1 MLTLDQYNF
10 KGKKALVRVDF
21 NVPLNEHFEITDDT
35 RIQATIPTIEKIRND
50 GGAVILM
57 SHLGRPKEGYEE
69 KFSLKHLVPKLSAVV
84 NTTAQF
90 ATDCIGEAAA
100 TKAAALQSGE
110 ILLLENLR
118 FHEAETKGE
127 EAFSKQLAALADVY
141 VNDAFGTAHRKHAST
156 AVVAAYFTDKI
167 AGQVMQAELENAQ
180 KVLEKAERPFTAI
193 MGGAKI
199 SDKIQIIEKL
209 LDKVDNLIIGGGMT
223 YTFIKASGGEVGNSL
238 VEEEK
243 LTLAT
248 TLLEKAIE
256 KKVNLI
262 LPQDS
267 IVADRFAQ
275 EAHTKVANNRQIP
288 PGWMGLD
295 IGPKA
300 IETFSAVI
308 AKSATILWNGP
319 MGVFEMEKF
328 AQGTKAGAEA
338 VVRVTKSGA
347 YSLIGGGDS
356 AAAVNQLGY
365 GQDVSYVSTGG
376 GALLKYIEGKTL
388 PGVEALQ

>member
-328 AQGTKAGAEA
+328 AQGTKAVAEA
-338 VVRVTKSGA
+338 VV
-347 YSLIGGGDS
+347 
-356 AAAVNQLGY
+356 
-365 GQDVSYVSTGG
+365 
-376 GALLKYIEGKTL
+376 
-388 PGVEALQ
+388 